1 MSTLYRCPL
10 CGAARLD
17 ECICPTAQTRTSGET
32 VSEKTS
38 ETLIEELLDASY
50 DYELTLATEPAH
62 RSGDAV
68 RAANKHLTES
78 RAALLSR
85 IRELEA
91 DAARLDA
98 IEKGDIV
105 LEAAAIGEGYDI
117 WGPVGDTVGR
127 TVFSWEDFANMRAQI
142 DAARSPESKTE
153 GAKP

>member
-32 VSEKTS
+32 VSEKTTT
-38 ETLIEELLDASY
+38 ELIEDVILEARTIRIGPNVAEYHKAY
-50 DYELTLATEPAH
+50 D
-62 RSGDAV
+62 
-68 RAANKHLTES
+68 
-78 RAALLSR
+78 ALLSR

-91 DAARLDA
+91 DAARLDWVA
-98 IEKGDIV
+98 EHLYASVSHGDDSFTIDWYD
-105 LEAAAIGEGYDI
+105 EEGYEQHTRM
-117 WGPVGDTVGR
+117 PAFR
-127 TVFSWEDFANMRAQI
+127 EAI